1 MISQSKPQAFRDE
14 LILIPEYSFFKV
26 KAIPYFR
33 LLNRTIIVQFQ
44 ERDYQK
50 LDDLGH

>member
-14 LILIPEYSFFKV
+14 LILNPEYSFFKV

-33 LLNRTIIVQFQ
+33 LLNKTSLVQFKD
-44 ERDYQK
+44 RYYQK
-50 LDDLGH
+50 LDDQGN